1 MCNFYLL
8 DYFEAKCKKVEESEE
23 LKKLRRFPVLNQDS
37 EQRLQPYYVSVEENF
52 GIELQNESDE
62 NGQPLRISIDKI
74 DWPRLA

>member
-62 NGQPLRISIDKI
+62 NVQPLRIPIGEI